1 MNGLVALPSV
11 DAATLGQ
18 GAAKVPS
25 ASDKTKEAAQ
35 QFEGLLMGLLFQ
47 AMRKTIQPS
56 NLLGDSGHS
65 RSTYEY
71 LMDQAVANKAA
82 SSGKG
87 WGLAERLEEAWSR
100 RDEAPKV
107 PAKG

>member
-1 MNGLVALPSV
+1 MSGLVSLPAV

-18 GAAKVPS
+18 GAEKVPS
-25 ASDKTKEAAQ
+25 VQDKTKEAAQ

-56 NLLGDSGHS
+56 GLLGDSGHS

-82 SSGKG
+82 ASGKG
-87 WGLAERLEEAWSR
+87 WGLAERLEAEWSR
-100 RDEAPKV
+100 NTEAKPPV
-107 PAKG
+107 QG

>member
-1 MNGLVALPSV
+1 MSGLVALPSV

-25 ASDKTKEAAQ
+25 ATDKTKEAAQ
-35 QFEGLLMGLLFQ
+35 QFEGLLMSLLFQ

-56 NLLGDSGHS
+56 GLLGDSGHS

-71 LMDQAVANKAA
+71 LMDQAVASKAA
-82 SSGKG
+82 ASGKG

-100 RDEAPKV
+100 RDEAPRV
-107 PAKG
+107 PAKA

>member
-1 MNGLVALPSV
+1 VSGLVALPAV

-18 GAAKVPS
+18 GAEKVPP
-25 ASDKTKEAAQ
+25 AADKTREAAQ

-47 AMRKTIQPS
+47 AMRQTVQPS
-56 NLLGDSGHS
+56 GLLGDSGHS

-82 SSGKG
+82 ASGKG
-87 WGLAERLEEAWSR
+87 WGLAERLEAEWSR
-100 RDEAPKV
+100 GKD
-107 PAKG
+107 AKPPVQG